1 MSYKTNVSVRK
12 NDWVRFGQG
21 MGEWMVGV
29 VEIVKLMPF
38 PGFGSSRFRPITLYE
53 NQIVTSN

>member
-53 NQIVTSN
+53 IKL